1 MLETILAGG
10 IIYILLAI
18 ASYFL
23 PWIIAKYRN
32 SKNSGWIFIFNL
44 FFGVTG
50 IVWIILLVWAIL
62 SESNG
67 NYYRRQI
74 KRK

>member
-1 MLETILAGG
+1 MLETFLAGSVVY
-10 IIYILLAI
+10 IIAI
-18 ASYFL
+18 SIAYFL
-23 PWIIAKYRN
+23 PWLIAKYRN

-50 IVWIILLVWAIL
+50 IVWLILLIWALL

-67 NYYRRQI
+67 NYHRRQI

>member
-1 MLETILAGG
+1 MLSTFLGLSFFY
-10 IIYILLAI
+10 III
-18 ASYFL
+18 ATAAYFL
-23 PWIIAKYRN
+23 PWLIAKYRN

-50 IVWIILLVWAIL
+50 IVWVILLVWAIL

-67 NYYRRQI
+67 AYHRRMVHT
-74 KRK
+74 K